1 MSDVLDPVKETKS
14 CSELLHEHSTLVK
27 RIAFNLHRTL
37 PSSIAIEDL
46 IQLGMIG
53 LNEAIK
59 SYDSSKGTVFTTY
72 ASLKIRGAMLDDLR
86 SQDWVPRSVYDNSRK
101 ISKAIHAVENRE
113 GKEATAQQI
122 ADELGIDISIY
133 HSMISDISTGKLVD
147 LFDPDFDG
155 ENTVIDKSRN
165 SPHKTVQDTQAKERL
180 ALLIEGLPEKEQK
193 MLSMYYFEDLNFKE
207 IGLIFGVSESRVSQ
221 IHSQAL
227 TRLKGRLEKE

>member
-1 MSDVLDPVKETKS
+1 MSDVLDPTKETRS
-14 CSELLHEHSTLVK
+14 CSELLHEHSSLVK

-37 PSSIAIEDL
+37 PASIAIEDL

-59 SYDSSKGTVFTTY
+59 TYDPSKGAVFTTY

-86 SQDWVPRSVYDNSRK
+86 SQDWVPRSVYENSRK
-101 ISKAIHAVENRE
+101 ISKAMQAVENRE
-113 GKEATAQQI
+113 GKEGTAQQI
-122 ADELGIDISIY
+122 ADELGIDISTY
-133 HSMISDISTGKLVD
+133 HRMISDISTGKMVD
-147 LFDPDFDG
+147 LFDPNFET
-155 ENTVIDKSRN
+155 ENTVLDKNKN
-165 SPHKTVQDTQAKERL
+165 SPHHSVQDSQANERL
-180 ALLIEGLPEKEQK
+180 ALLIEGLPEKEQQ

-227 TRLKGRLEKE
+227 ARLKGRLDND